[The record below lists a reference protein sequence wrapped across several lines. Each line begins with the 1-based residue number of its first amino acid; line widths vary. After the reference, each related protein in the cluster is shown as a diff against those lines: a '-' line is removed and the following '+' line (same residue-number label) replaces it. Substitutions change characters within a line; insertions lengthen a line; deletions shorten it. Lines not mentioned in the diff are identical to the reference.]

1 MSEVDITMKITVD
14 GKLQDMLLRASGVLG
29 VDVSQVLHEAVSA
42 YFRRLVTDGK
52 IPMEEAYSSVSNDGS
67 ETEYSLKDTKNIHDS
82 KKYGLT
88 PQERKKL
95 NAKQLKT
102 ANKAESGDPKAQ
114 NTMGAYYESGNGVDK
129 DPWKSIYWYTK
140 AAEQGH
146 PNAQY
151 HLAVLYNKAEENPLK
166 AYYWFEVA
174 RLCGFN
180 ITALHQDYIL
190 RLTEKL
196 SPQQIKLAQEEALKT
211 YGKIKKAGT
220 K

>member
-14 GKLQDMLLRASGVLG
+14 EKLQEMLLRASGALG
-29 VDVSQVLHEAVSA
+29 VDVSQVLNDAVSA
-42 YFRRLVTDGK
+42 YFRRLVTEGK
-52 IPMEEAYSSVSNDGS
+52 ISMEEAFSSVSNEGS

-88 PQERKKL
+88 PAERKKL
-95 NAKQLKT
+95 TATQLNIADKANHGNA
-102 ANKAESGDPKAQ
+102 KAQ

-129 DPWKSIYWYTK
+129 DLWKAIYWYTK

-151 HLAVLYNKAEENPLK
+151 HLAILYNKAEENPIK
-166 AYYWFEVA
+166 SYYWFEVA

-190 RLTEKL
+190 RLMEKL
-196 SPQQIKLAQEEALKT
+196 SARQIKLAQEEARKT
-211 YGKIKKAGT
+211 YDKIKKAGT